1 MILNDANIGDFDA
14 KSETTIEGVD
24 INLFGQ
30 TKLLNIEF
38 YASPT
43 RGTRRE
49 YSGTEVISNTTLENK
64 LSTISLHFLA
74 SIKLNKFVRIGLNR
88 TKAKSD
94 FELKH
99 EFRSNGYFY
108 ENISNNSISIDT
120 SGYGIQ
126 LNLYKELF
134 FLGAG
139 LEEIT
144 YKNIYN
150 TRHRAIYDDHDDG
163 SGSFNGEDE
172 FEIKKKY
179 LGLAF
184 ISGNMKKHG
193 MKIEIAREWMPPLF
207 ENLENIKDGEANI
220 YSAEMNTK
228 FFIAGASYKR
238 IRGYFINTYKLAPF
252 FLNINKVGNS
262 FKDEI
267 EFSFSLKLSK
277 GGNFGASILFS
288 EENTE
293 EQVDSFY
300 DNVYPV
306 SKKTSFYSLSYSYL
320 F

>member
-1 MILNDANIGDFDA
+1 MILDDANIGEFEA

-30 TKLLNIEF
+30 TKLLNVEL
-38 YASPT
+38 YVSPT
-43 RGTRRE
+43 KGTRRE
-49 YSGTEVISNTTLENK
+49 YSGYEVVSNTTSENT
-64 LSTISLHFLA
+64 LSIVSLHFLA
-74 SIKLNKFVRIGLNR
+74 SFKLNKFIRIGLNR
-88 TKAKSD
+88 TKAESD
-94 FELKH
+94 FELKQ
-99 EFRSNGYFY
+99 EYRSNGYFY
-108 ENISNNSISIDT
+108 ENVSNNSISIDT

-134 FLGAG
+134 FLGGG
-139 LEEIT
+139 LEEIS
-144 YKNIYN
+144 YKNIYS
-150 TRHRAIYDDHDDG
+150 TRHRAEYDDHDNG
-163 SGSFNGEDE
+163 SGSFSGEDE
-172 FEIKKKY
+172 LKIKKKY

-193 MKIEIAREWMPPLF
+193 MKIEVAREWMPPLF
-207 ENLENIKDGEANI
+207 EDLPNVKDGEANI

-228 FFIAGASYKR
+228 FFIAGASFKR
-238 IRGYFINTYKLAPF
+238 IRGYFLNTYKLTPF

-262 FKDEI
+262 FKDEL

-277 GGNFGASILFS
+277 GGNFGAIVLFS

-306 SKKTSFYSLSYSYL
+306 RKKTNYYGLSYSYL